1 MFIDRAKIYLQ
12 AGKGGDGSVSFR
24 REKYVEFGG
33 PDGGN
38 GGNGGSIYFVSK
50 DGISTLSDYRHAIKV
65 KAEDGD
71 NGHKKNSFGRKG
83 QDIYLVVPT
92 GTVIY
97 DENNTILADLNK
109 PGMEFLACKGGK
121 GGRGNKCFV
130 SSTNRAP
137 KIAENGQLGEKK
149 TLILELKLI
158 ADTGLVG
165 LPSVG
170 KSTFVSVVS
179 NAKPKIAEYHF
190 TTLEPMLGTVKLPS
204 GEDFVIADLPGLI
217 QGASQGKGLGFVFL
231 RHVERCKVLIHIVDL
246 NYPEGEPFDNFEKIN
261 RELETYNPELIK
273 RPMVI
278 ALNKM
283 DELDS
288 NKKAETFKNKLNE
301 KYPNKYE
308 VFEISAINKQGLLPL
323 LRSVYQLIKTSQP
336 INLYTNNSS
345 DEVNYTYVKKDKAPF
360 KIFKKSDNHYEI
372 IGDEVIKKYRSIN
385 IKTDEGMMKLT
396 SYLNSIGINEELK
409 RIGAKD
415 GSTINLDGFEFEYY
429 DID

>member
-158 ADTGLVG
+158 ADAGLVG

-170 KSTFVSVVS
+170 KSTFLSVVS

>member
-158 ADTGLVG
+158 ADAGLVG

-170 KSTFVSVVS
+170 KSTFLSVVS

-345 DEVNYTYVKKDKAPF
+345 DEVNYTYLKKDKAPF